1 MGPPPP
7 EILRYKNFLYLLV
20 VGYTALLVTALSVG
34 AVNSAL
40 NYVFMLVV
48 AASMAARA
56 DQCMMSCIMVLLM
69 LGIICAFFDF
79 VNIISILATP
89 YPGAKNFFSTDCP
102 KNVEATLRANSTIY
116 LKDGL
121 VNGTAAYTVPARTKV
136 EIEEHICSAAWV
148 VRNVVVLIGTLLD
161 ILASRLAFRMF
172 KTSMELSQEAQNQ
185 GPLQQ
190 LMTAPRGGFQGDGR
204 SLGVLQVT
212 EQDQGRRRCD
222 KVLGHA
228 LKAFS
233 HSKAQVKHCQH
244 DRRYYDLPWQVSLYR
259 DASSS

>member
-1 MGPPPP
+1 MLPLGLGPGSMGPPPP

-102 KNVEATLRANSTIY
+102 KNVEATLPANSTIY

-136 EIEEHICSAAWV
+136 EIEEHVCSAAWV

-204 SLGVLQVT
+204 SLGGAPGDGAGPGQT
-212 EQDQGRRRCD
+212 QMRQGPGPRSQGFQPFQGS
-222 KVLGHA
+222 GHTLSA
-228 LKAFS
+228 
-233 HSKAQVKHCQH
+233 
-244 DRRYYDLPWQVSLYR
+244 
-259 DASSS
+259 